1 MLVDR
6 AIQVRSVAGNLDVGL
21 VDEPPVAGGVAARSS
36 RVEYRSMS

>member
-6 AIQVRSVAGNLDVGL
+6 AMQVRSVAGDLDVGL
-21 VDEPPVAGGVAARSS
+21 VDQPPVAGGVAARSS